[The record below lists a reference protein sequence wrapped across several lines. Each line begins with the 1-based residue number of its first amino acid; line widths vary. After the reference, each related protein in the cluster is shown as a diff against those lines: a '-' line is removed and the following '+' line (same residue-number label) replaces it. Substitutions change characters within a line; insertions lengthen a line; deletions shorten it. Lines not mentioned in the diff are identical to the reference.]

1 MDPRQALGTRL
12 TTVSRTFERRV
23 ATANV
28 PVHRASTVL
37 FDTLSQ
43 ADAVGAAVAQG
54 ERHASTYGTVGT
66 ATTFALMDAVAELEG
81 GPDGFRAAL
90 MPSGLAAITHVLLAL
105 LSPGDHLLVS
115 DSVYGPMRVFCDG
128 MLRRFGIEATYFSPT
143 IGQGA
148 SGAGAS
154 SGTGVPAFDPAPL
167 AALVRPNTRMI
178 YLESPGSY
186 TFELQDVPGI
196 CAFARD
202 RGLLTVID
210 NAWASPLLARPFDW
224 GVDVSVLPLTK
235 YWSGHAD
242 VLMGAAVVREALWP
256 RLWAGV
262 RQLGTCVGGD
272 DAWLILRGMRTLE
285 ARLRMHEQTG
295 LALARWLQTRPE
307 VARVLHPALASHP
320 QHALWK
326 RDFLGASGLFGF
338 ELHGAGAA
346 QLAALCENRRHF
358 AIGYSWGGYES
369 LIMPGKIG
377 SLRTVE
383 PWRGGALVRV
393 HAGLESAEALIE
405 DLGEGLDAMRRAG

>member
-1 MDPRQALGTRL
+1 MEQRQALGTRL
-12 TTVSRTFERRV
+12 TTVSRAFERRI

-43 ADAVGAAVAQG
+43 ADAIGAAVAQG

-81 GPDGFRAAL
+81 GPEGFRAAL

-115 DSVYGPMRVFCDG
+115 DSVYGPMRGFCDG

-143 IGQGA
+143 IGQG
-148 SGAGAS
+148 G
-154 SGTGVPAFDPAPL
+154 PAFDPSAL
-167 AALVRPNTRMI
+167 AALVRPNTRMV

-196 CAFARD
+196 CAFARE
-202 RGLLTVID
+202 RGLVTVID

-224 GVDVSVLPLTK
+224 GVDVSVIPLTK

-242 VLMGAAVVREALWP
+242 VLMGAAVVRDALWP

-295 LALARWLQTRPE
+295 LALARWLETRPE
-307 VARVLHPALASHP
+307 VARVLHPALPTHP
-320 QHALWK
+320 QHALWQ
-326 RDFLGASGLFGF
+326 RDFLGASGLFAF
-338 ELHGAGAA
+338 ELRSASPV
-346 QLAALCENRRHF
+346 QLAALCEGRRHF

-377 SLRTVE
+377 SLRSVE
-383 PWRGGALVRV
+383 PWQGGPLVRV
-393 HAGLESAEALIE
+393 HAGLESPEALIE
-405 DLGEGLDAMRRAG
+405 DLAEGLDAMRRAG